1 MKLPHVRSA
10 DDIIDMLFKAASRTQ
25 SGGKDPVAKI
35 KARSIRKLHAISGA
49 ADREF
54 SSYITGFPSFEK
66 NKFEWEI
73 ADLLVGADKLKLSI
87 GKVHGTK
94 NMIVT
99 ITNRI
104 ARDIAKSGSVSR
116 IHQLRDSAYGRVSS
130 IIHAADGDIEFLRT
144 ASVKL
149 REVPDLQTGNSVVI
163 AGYPNV
169 GKSMLISRLSNART
183 RVESY
188 PFTTTTLIVG
198 HRMVGWKKVQFV
210 DCPGLTERAFE
221 TRNLYE
227 RKAIAAIRHLAD
239 VLVYLVDASETCGYS
254 IEQQTELFHRIM
266 DEFSPAHPLL
276 VYSKA
281 DVKRPEQGLAVSSV
295 TGEGLEELLKALDAL
310 LVGKKTGSE
319 SWLSKRETSG

>member
-1 MKLPHVRSA
+1 MKLPHVLSP
-10 DDIIDMLFKAASRTQ
+10 DDIIDMLFKTASRTQ
-25 SGGKDPVAKI
+25 AGGKDPVAKI

-54 SSYITGFPSFEK
+54 SSYVTGFPSFEK

-73 ADLLVGADKLKLSI
+73 ADLLVGADRLKLSI
-87 GKVHGTK
+87 ARVHSTK

-99 ITNRI
+99 VTNRI
-104 ARDIAKSGSVSR
+104 AREIAKSGSVSR
-116 IHQLRDSAYGRVSS
+116 IHGLRDSAYGRVSS
-130 IIHAADGDIEFLRT
+130 IVHAADEEIEFLRS

-149 REVPDLQTGNSVVI
+149 REVPDLQAGNSVVI

-198 HRMVGWKKVQFV
+198 HRVVGWKKVQFV

-221 TRNLYE
+221 TRNIYE

-239 VLVYLVDASETCGYS
+239 ILLYLVDPSETCGYS
-254 IEQQTELFHRIM
+254 IQQQTELFQRILS
-266 DEFSPAHPLL
+266 EFSPEHPLL
-276 VYSKA
+276 VYSKS
-281 DVKRPEQGLAVSSV
+281 DVKKPEHGLAVSSV
-295 TGEGLEELLKALDAL
+295 TGDGLDELLKAVDAL
-310 LVGKKTGSE
+310 LGEKKAGSE
-319 SWLSKRETSG
+319 SWLSKGETSG